1 METVFSTYEVHVR
14 DRFDYWHDVACRSIV
29 NHDSQPEC
37 RLTFNAAIQAGA
49 LADIGLVVFENSPMD
64 ISRTLGQAAHA
75 TNDEIFVCRQ
85 LSGSLALEQNGRR
98 IVLKAGDFTSD
109 RSAPALRGE
118 VFLRVELAC
127 FESSAASTGSPG
139 REDARDGSPPHHS
152 VQRRGQSD
160 VIVSRYAAISRR
172 PDATSHRA
180 NHQGSGT
187 RPGRHVADQ
196 RDGDSQGK
204 IFISSLGCPDECAR
218 RDRDATVRSGSRHRH
233 SGCRRQ
239 NQRAVRQCCAGTR
252 GHLDHAPHSD

>member
-1 METVFSTYEVHVR
+1 METVFSTSEVHVR

-64 ISRTLGQAAHA
+64 ISRTPGQAAHA
-75 TNDEIFVCRQ
+75 TNDEIFLCRQ

-98 IVLKAGDFTSD
+98 IVLNAGDFTLIDPLLPYVGRFFCGSNLLVLKVP
-109 RSAPALRGE
+109 RRALEARAGKTREMVARHITACSAEASLTSSFLAMLPSHAGRMRPAIEQIIRDQVLDL
-118 VFLRVELAC
+118 V
-127 FESSAASTGSPG
+127 AASLT
-139 REDARDGSPPHHS
+139 
-152 VQRRGQSD
+152 
-160 VIVSRYAAISRR
+160 
-172 PDATSHRA
+172 
-180 NHQGSGT
+180 N
-187 RPGRHVADQ
+187 
-196 RDGDSQGK
+196 GDWNRQGK
-204 IFISSLGCPDECAR
+204 IFLSSLGCPNECAR

-233 SGCRRQ
+233 SGRRCQ